1 MYRTEKINSMLSLI
15 SSNIDRLEREL
26 KEEYKKLILIST
38 DFDEI
43 ATQFVLLQR
52 KPLSERE
59 KEYEA
64 TSIADKLWAH
74 VSTTFGS
81 EHDTKLIFEVA
92 MSVMDETAASVV
104 MSRN

>member
-15 SSNIDRLEREL
+15 SGNIDRLEQEL
-26 KEEYKKLILIST
+26 KEEYKKLIQISA

-52 KPLSERE
+52 KPISERE

-64 TSIADKLWAH
+64 TSIANKLWAQIN
-74 VSTTFGS
+74 TTFGS
-81 EHDTKLIFEVA
+81 DHDAKLISEAA
-92 MSVMDETAASVV
+92 MSVMDETSSSAV